1 MKVLVALEPN
11 AFNSPGVLSKRA
23 VFNQV
28 SYSDKSD
35 FIYFYKLMRSSI
47 DNKKKYLDLIDK
59 IGIENW
65 VKFVSLSNNHSKFS

>member
-1 MKVLVALEPN
+1 MPVNVYKAEQILNESIVAIEAN

-35 FIYFYKLMRSSI
+35 FIYFYK
-47 DNKKKYLDLIDK
+47 
-59 IGIENW
+59 
-65 VKFVSLSNNHSKFS
+65 